1 MKLRIVFFNALLF
14 LGQLKLLIIKAK
26 LLIGVPVVY
35 DGEQW
40 FNVLISESSSLLW
53 GDLVQ
58 LLKNKLWNSERKIF
72 MEYD

>member
-26 LLIGVPVVY
+26 LLVGVPVVY

-58 LLKNKLWNSERKIF
+58 LLKNKLWNSERKTF

>member
-58 LLKNKLWNSERKIF
+58 LLKNKLWNSERKTF